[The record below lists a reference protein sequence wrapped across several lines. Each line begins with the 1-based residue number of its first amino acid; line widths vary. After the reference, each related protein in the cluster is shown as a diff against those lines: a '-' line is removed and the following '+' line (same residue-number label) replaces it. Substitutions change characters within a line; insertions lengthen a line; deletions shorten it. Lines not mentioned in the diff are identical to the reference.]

1 MSSLANKRILLGVT
15 GSIAAYKSA
24 ELVRRLAEAGATVQV
39 VMTDAA
45 QAFVTPFTLQ
55 TLSGRP
61 VHTALMDADAEA
73 AMGHIEQARWAD
85 LILIAPA
92 SANFIAKLAQG
103 EADDL
108 LSAICLA
115 SEAPL
120 SVAPAMNRQMW
131 ANAAT
136 QQNVATLAARG
147 VRLLGPAAGE
157 QACGEVGEGR
167 LLEPDQLVAICAE
180 QFKVGLL
187 AGRRLLITAG
197 PTQEDIDPVRYLS
210 NRSSGK
216 MGFALAA
223 AAVEAGARVTLISG
237 PVALA
242 TPERVTR
249 IDVRSAAEMLT
260 AVQANIE
267 SQDVLIAA
275 AAVADYRPLQVATQK
290 IKKQAG
296 GAQLSLEQTPD
307 ILATI
312 SAEKG
317 DLFVVGFAAE
327 TERLEENARL
337 KLEKKS
343 LDMIAANRV
352 GEAQGG
358 FESDEN
364 ALSVLWQGGGV
375 TLPMVSKEK
384 LARLLIEIVAER
396 FDAKGSTKNS

>member
-73 AMGHIEQARWAD
+73 VMGHIEQARWAD

-167 LLEPDQLVAICAE
+167 LLEPEQIVTICAE

-249 IDVRSAAEMLT
+249 IDVRSAEEMLT